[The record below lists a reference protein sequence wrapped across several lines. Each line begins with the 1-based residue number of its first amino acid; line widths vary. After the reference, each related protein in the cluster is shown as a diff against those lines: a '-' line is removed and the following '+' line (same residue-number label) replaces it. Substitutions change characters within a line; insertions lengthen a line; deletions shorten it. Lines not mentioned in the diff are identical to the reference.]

1 MRLAPFTNIV
11 VFLGALTGCAP
22 HAVYFYE
29 TEKMSMTLEAR
40 PDPSQPVQGNLG
52 LKQRVI
58 LVAPRKTDKNTK
70 STAKDGTDSTPK
82 SKSESGDSASV
93 LSSTRFSKTPVEG
106 SVRVGAFLI
115 QSVLLTGDAAECAV
129 PNSKDPGCQTGAT
142 KTGQVE
148 ESSELRNNV
157 VADTPR
163 STAPISA
170 GKPRSP
176 AEMEAAPAPPIAPNA
191 MVEAEPPLT
200 PSQETSSDAQDVTPG
215 ARTTQTAK
223 IISQTNKSLTQEIA
237 DDIIAKARSNNSL
250 EALLNAVATKN
261 ARKLEELT
269 GVEKGAY
276 TDKLHDMLRR
286 KLEVDH

>member
-58 LVAPRKTDKNTK
+58 LVAPRKTNENAN
-70 STAKDGTDSTPK
+70 STAKDRTDSTPK

-129 PNSKDPGCQTGAT
+129 PNS
-142 KTGQVE
+142 
-148 ESSELRNNV
+148 SELRNNV

-200 PSQETSSDAQDVTPG
+200 PPPGTSSENLDVTPK

-223 IISQTNKSLTQEIA
+223 IISQTNKSLTQEIG
-237 DDIIAKARSNNSL
+237 DGIIAKARSNNSL
-250 EALLNAVATKN
+250 EALLSAVATKN
-261 ARKLEELT
+261 VGKLEELT

-276 TDKLHDMLRR
+276 THKLHDVLRK
-286 KLEVDH
+286 KLEIDH